1 MKSNTR
7 IKTVI
12 FLIFS
17 GLFLMQDKLQE
28 WFAPFQYFDE
38 AFGLLLFPMVFLRG
52 YQKRLH
58 PIREKGDWLFYA
70 GLAIFWIFG
79 WAGYLYYRYQPL
91 SNALKDF
98 YVNCKFFFALGTSYL
113 FFDDENLDFEQ
124 MKEKIWPVLGGV
136 TVLLFAMTVLDLF
149 FDTFSTDTRGPFR
162 AVKLFYSVQTVLVA
176 VCVFLSSLYLWY
188 YEKKKNK
195 ILLPVGLLSI
205 IMFCTLRVKSMGA
218 IAAVVLIYLF
228 VLRGLKFTG
237 LKRWMKITLV
247 AFLVFA
253 AAAILYQIA
262 NYYVLMGVESAR
274 AMLTLAGPFVAWDHF
289 PFGSGWATF
298 GSAFSAE
305 PYSPV
310 YGMYRMAGIWGL
322 SPDYPSF
329 VSDTYW
335 PMILGQ
341 TGFFGFAGIV
351 MALIVLVKKVLKT
364 KEFLGVYAAGLLIL
378 AQLLISSTSE
388 SALANPMAV
397 PMALLLGL
405 LLAEYRNRK
414 GKGISE

>member
-1 MKSNTR
+1 MKNNTTM
-7 IKTVI
+7 KTAV
-12 FLIFS
+12 FLLFA

-38 AFGLLLFPMVFLRG
+38 AFGLLFFPMAFIRWR
-52 YQKRLH
+52 QKQLH
-58 PIREKGDWLFYA
+58 PIGEKRDWLFYA
-70 GLAIFWIFG
+70 GLAAFWIFG
-79 WAGYLYYRYQPL
+79 WAGYLAYRYQPL
-91 SNALKDF
+91 TNALKDF
-98 YVNCKFFFALGTSYL
+98 YVNSKFFLGLGASYL
-113 FFDDENLDFEQ
+113 FFADEALDFEKL
-124 MKEKIWPVLGGV
+124 KEKIWPVLNGV
-136 TVLLFAMTVLDLF
+136 TVLMFVLTVVDLF

-188 YEKKKNK
+188 YEQKKDR
-195 ILLPVGLLSI
+195 ILLPLGILSV

-253 AAAILYQIA
+253 AAAIIYQIA
-262 NYYVLMGVESAR
+262 NYYILMGVESAR

-322 SPDYPSF
+322 SPDYPAF

-341 TGFFGFAGIV
+341 TGFFGFAGFLV
-351 MALIVLVKKVLKT
+351 ALTVFVKKILNMKDS
-364 KEFLGVYAAGLLIL
+364 LGAYAAGLLIL

-388 SALANPMAV
+388 SALANPLAV
-397 PMALLLGL
+397 PMAMLLGL
-405 LLAEYRNRK
+405 LLAEHRNRLRK
-414 GKGISE
+414 GMQA